1 MRQNVCKFRNY
12 LLGFTAKN
20 NPKFS
25 SLGFTVQIS
34 LILCKCA
41 FVTVFGT
48 FICTMHLPKMPFRKI
63 KWLPSTHIGES
74 VTNRFVPPKKQPN
87 FNDFGQMCICTD
99 FWSTY
104 SPKHTANRTSQ
115 DTISQKI
122 DRNTV
127 DSHRKSNDI
136 SF

>member
-20 NPKFS
+20 NPKIS

-41 FVTVFGT
+41 FGTIFGT
-48 FICTMHLPKMPFRKI
+48 FTCTMHLPKLPFRKI
-63 KWLPSTHIGES
+63 KSSPSTHIGES
-74 VTNRFVPPKKQPN
+74 VTHHFAPPTKRPN
-87 FNDFGQMCICTD
+87 CIDFAQMCTCTD

-104 SPKHTANRTSQ
+104 SPKHTPNRTSEKC
-115 DTISQKI
+115 IFAKLN
-122 DRNTV
+122 RNRQLRT
-127 DSHRKSNDI
+127 HKK
-136 SF
+136 